1 MKIHEFFTDNKHPN
15 LFSRIEVRYRNE
27 NVVIYYTPLVK
38 RIISIDGEIEI
49 PIEVNEDVQRVFDW
63 IKSDSN
69 VELIKIKKRR

>member
-1 MKIHEFFTDNKHPN
+1 M
-15 LFSRIEVRYRNE
+15 IEVRYRNE

-38 RIISIDGEIEI
+38 RIISIDGEMEI

-63 IKSDSN
+63 IKSDSD

>member
-1 MKIHEFFTDNKHPN
+1 MKIHEFFTDNKHSN

-38 RIISIDGEIEI
+38 RIISIDGEMEI

-63 IKSDSN
+63 IKSDSD